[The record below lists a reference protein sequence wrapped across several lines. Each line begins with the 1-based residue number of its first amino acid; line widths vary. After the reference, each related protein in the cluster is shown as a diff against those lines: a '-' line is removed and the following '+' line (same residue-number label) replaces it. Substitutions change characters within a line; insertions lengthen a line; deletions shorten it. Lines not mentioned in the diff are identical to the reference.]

1 MTKINCSGN
10 IDKNLKMKT
19 PMKKL
24 LFTVLLLPVFSQS
37 QISLNV
43 SKRYP
48 AHIVYKID
56 EVNSKVN
63 LSEDKQ
69 IKIAQKFIIKDS
81 LVNLALASGASSNLL
96 KNEYTIGET
105 FLKGILSVEEIE
117 EFSYAIDKDNRF
129 LAALTLSRD
138 LKLGPEEKSKI
149 RHLNDSLSTNP
160 QKSTKETIQFYN
172 RKLSK
177 ILNKQQYVD
186 VVKSTY
192 KDQSIADAKTDWER
206 ILKLKINTLGKEK
219 EEYLQVVNFHFAKNG
234 FLDKKAELYEKKK
247 QDFLSLKATMM
258 EPPLLIRSK
267 ILSNQKHANN
277 KYASLIEFE
286 KELNLSQKQIDTL
299 ILKYLAFENV
309 IIENKENDLKGN
321 FSTPKP
327 LPSEFE
333 NIAKIVTP
341 EQMNKWL
348 NLKNKNEAI
357 KKANQSWA
365 ALESEGLTK
374 NAEKQKVMPELATY
388 HLKLL
393 IALEKNKNWK
403 NSETRF
409 LVRDV
414 EQKKPEILLQLDSI
428 TRSNAKS
435 ENAKNA
441 LAW

>member
-1 MTKINCSGN
+1 MTKLLLS
-10 IDKNLKMKT
+10 
-19 PMKKL
+19 L
-24 LFTVLLLPVFSQS
+24 LFLPILNQAQVSP
-37 QISLNV
+37 NV

-56 EVNSKVN
+56 DVISKVN

-69 IKIAQKFIIKDS
+69 IKMAQKFMKTDS
-81 LVNLALASGASSNLL
+81 IVNAGLAVGAPAESL
-96 KNEYTIGET
+96 KAYYNSIDKT
-105 FLKGILSVEEIE
+105 FLKNILSVEEME
-117 EFSYAIDKDNRF
+117 QYNYEMDKDNRF
-129 LAALTLSRD
+129 LAALILAPY
-138 LKLGPEEKSKI
+138 LKLQPEQINKI
-149 RHLNDSLSTNP
+149 RQLNDSVSTTP

-192 KDQSIADAKTDWER
+192 KDQSIADARTDWQG
-206 ILKLKINTLGKEK
+206 ILKLKINTPGKEQ
-219 EEYLQVVNFHFAKNG
+219 EEFKQLVDFHFAKNG

-267 ILSNQKHANN
+267 ILSDQKHANN
-277 KYASLIEFE
+277 KYASLIQFE

-299 ILKYLAFENV
+299 LVKYLAFEKI

-321 FSTPKP
+321 FTTPKP

-333 NIAKIVTP
+333 NIAKIVTS

-374 NAEKQKVMPELATY
+374 NADQQKLMPELANY

-403 NSETRF
+403 TSETRF

-414 EQKKPEILLQLDSI
+414 EQKKPEILVQLDALS
-428 TRSNAKS
+428 RSKAKS

>member
-1 MTKINCSGN
+1 MTKLLLS
-10 IDKNLKMKT
+10 
-19 PMKKL
+19 L
-24 LFTVLLLPVFSQS
+24 LFLPILGQAQVSP
-37 QISLNV
+37 NV

-56 EVNSKVN
+56 DVISKVN

-69 IKIAQKFIIKDS
+69 IKMAQKFMKTDS
-81 LVNLALASGASSNLL
+81 IVNAGLAVGAPAESL
-96 KNEYTIGET
+96 KAYYNSIDKT
-105 FLKGILSVEEIE
+105 FLKNILSVEEME
-117 EFSYAIDKDNRF
+117 QYNYEMDKDNRF
-129 LAALTLSRD
+129 LAALILAPH
-138 LKLGPEEKSKI
+138 LKLQPEQINKI
-149 RHLNDSLSTNP
+149 RQLNDSVSTTP

-192 KDQSIADAKTDWER
+192 KDQSIADARTDWQG
-206 ILKLKINTLGKEK
+206 ILKLKINTPGKEQ
-219 EEYLQVVNFHFAKNG
+219 EEFKQLVDFHFAKNG

-267 ILSNQKHANN
+267 ILSDQKHANN
-277 KYASLIEFE
+277 KYASLIQFE

-299 ILKYLAFENV
+299 LVKYLTFEKI

-321 FSTPKP
+321 FTTPKP

-333 NIAKIVTP
+333 NIAKIVTS

-374 NAEKQKVMPELATY
+374 NADQQKLMPELANY

-403 NSETRF
+403 TSETRF

-414 EQKKPEILLQLDSI
+414 EQKKPEILVQLDALS
-428 TRSNAKS
+428 RSKAKS

>member
-1 MTKINCSGN
+1 MTKLLLS
-10 IDKNLKMKT
+10 
-19 PMKKL
+19 L
-24 LFTVLLLPVFSQS
+24 LFLPILNQAQVSP
-37 QISLNV
+37 NV

-56 EVNSKVN
+56 DVISKVN
-63 LSEDKQ
+63 LSEEKQ
-69 IKIAQKFIIKDS
+69 IKMAQKFMKTDS
-81 LVNLALASGASSNLL
+81 IVNAGLAVGAPAESL
-96 KNEYTIGET
+96 KAYYNSIDKT
-105 FLKGILSVEEIE
+105 FLKNILSVEEME
-117 EFSYAIDKDNRF
+117 QYNYEMDKDNRF
-129 LAALTLSRD
+129 LAALILAPH
-138 LKLGPEEKSKI
+138 LKLQPEQINKI
-149 RHLNDSLSTNP
+149 RQLNDSVSTTP

-192 KDQSIADAKTDWER
+192 KDQSIADARTDWQG
-206 ILKLKINTLGKEK
+206 ILKLKINTPGKEQ
-219 EEYLQVVNFHFAKNG
+219 EEFKQLVDFHFAKNG

-247 QDFLSLKATMM
+247 QDFLGLKATMM

-267 ILSNQKHANN
+267 ILSDQKHANN
-277 KYASLIEFE
+277 KYASLIQFE

-299 ILKYLAFENV
+299 LVKYLTFEKI

-321 FSTPKP
+321 FTTPKP

-333 NIAKIVTP
+333 NIAQIVTS

-348 NLKNKNEAI
+348 NFKNKNEAI

-374 NAEKQKVMPELATY
+374 NADQQKLMPELANY

-403 NSETRF
+403 TSETRF

-414 EQKKPEILLQLDSI
+414 EQKKPEILVQLDALS
-428 TRSNAKS
+428 RSKAKS

>member
-1 MTKINCSGN
+1 
-10 IDKNLKMKT
+10 
-19 PMKKL
+19 MKKL
-24 LFTVLLLPVFSQS
+24 LFTLLLLPVFSQS
-37 QISLNV
+37 QVNPNV

-56 EVNSKVN
+56 DVVSKVN

-69 IKIAQKFIIKDS
+69 IKIAQKFMKTDS
-81 LVNLALASGASSNLL
+81 IVNLALASGTPSNQL
-96 KNEYTIGET
+96 KNYYSIDDM
-105 FLKGILSVEEIE
+105 FLKSILSVEEME
-117 EFSYAIDKDNRF
+117 QYAYEIDKDNRF
-129 LAALTLSRD
+129 LAALILSPD
-138 LKLGPEEKSKI
+138 LKLQTEQISKI
-149 RHLNDSLSTNP
+149 RQLNDSLRTTP

-177 ILNKQQYVD
+177 ILNKQQYID
-186 VVKSTY
+186 VVKSIY

-206 ILKLKINTLGKEK
+206 ILKLKINTPGKEQ
-219 EEYLQVVNFHFAKNG
+219 EEFKQLVDFHFAKNG
-234 FLDKKAELYEKKK
+234 FLDKKADLYEKKK

-267 ILSNQKHANN
+267 ILSDQKHANN

-286 KELNLSQKQIDTL
+286 KELNLTKNQIDEL
-299 ILKYLAFENV
+299 LLKYLAFENI
-309 IIENKENDLKGN
+309 IIENRENDLKGI
-321 FSTPKP
+321 FLTPKP

-333 NIAKIVTP
+333 NIAKIVTS

-348 NLKNKNEAI
+348 VFKNKNEAT
-357 KKANQSWA
+357 KKANLSWS

-374 NAEKQKVMPELATY
+374 NTDQQKVMSELETY

-403 NSETRF
+403 TSETRF

-414 EQKKPEILLQLDSI
+414 EQKKPDVLVQLDTI
-428 TRSNAKS
+428 KRSKAKS